1 MRTLCD
7 CAVVGL
13 LQLVTAVCLSANAL
27 GCEAKVDKLSTA
39 VRGIVQQNC
48 GSCHDGSMQT
58 AKPAALKVFD
68 LRDEDWTA
76 RMSDDQV
83 RMLLGRTKR
92 LPADNQTTMSKFVN
106 QVLKKRTSQ
115 AAAEQR

>member
-1 MRTLCD
+1 MRTLRD
-7 CAVVGL
+7 CAIVGF
-13 LQLVTAVCLSANAL
+13 LQLVTAVCLGANAL

-39 VRGIVQQNC
+39 VRGIVQEHC

-68 LRDEDWTA
+68 LREEDWTA
-76 RMSDDQV
+76 RMSDDRV
-83 RMLLGRTKR
+83 RMLLGRARR
-92 LPADNQTTMSKFVN
+92 LAAENQTTMSKFV
-106 QVLKKRTSQ
+106 QRVLKKRTSQ